1 MAPGLRI
8 EDRLDG
14 AGNFCPWKARIV
26 LILQENE
33 LWGIVENSTTTPVTV
48 PPATDVAALTA
59 FNKLDIKAKRIIL
72 DAVKDHVIPHISEK
86 ARAYEMWASL
96 IQMYQSSN
104 ENRKMVLKDKIKNIR
119 MGKGESVTSYLT
131 QTKQVRDELAAVG
144 EKMEDA
150 DIVRTALNGV
160 SKRCLMF
167 VQAIVGRERLPHWDR
182 LWDDFVQEET
192 RRGYIQGNTS
202 GVRD

>member
-26 LILQENE
+26 LILHENE
-33 LWGIVENSTTTPVTV
+33 LWGIVENSTTNPVTV
-48 PPATDVAALTA
+48 PPATDVAALSA

-96 IQMYQSSN
+96 IQMYHSSN
-104 ENRKMVLKDKIKNIR
+104 KNRKMVLKD
-119 MGKGESVTSYLT
+119 
-131 QTKQVRDELAAVG
+131 
-144 EKMEDA
+144 
-150 DIVRTALNGV
+150 
-160 SKRCLMF
+160 C
-167 VQAIVGRERLPHWDR
+167 
-182 LWDDFVQEET
+182 
-192 RRGYIQGNTS
+192 
-202 GVRD
+202 

>member
-48 PPATDVAALTA
+48 PPATEAAALTA

-104 ENRKMVLKDKIKNIR
+104 ENRKLVLKDKIKSIR

-131 QTKQVRDELAAVG
+131 QIKQVKDELAAVG

-160 SKRCLMF
+160 SKGWLMF
-167 VQAIVGRERLPHWDR
+167 VQAIVGRERLPDWDR

-192 RRGYIQGNTS
+192 GKGY
-202 GVRD
+202 V